1 MATPEKAIL
10 QASVNGGAPQRGVV
24 LVAHG
29 DVVVFSP
36 QNPAGVS
43 RAEYRLREYPEGFEC
58 PAGWTELPGGRGY
71 YVITKNGAPA
81 PPVTMPAGHD
91 LWGKYFPTLEVNDRK
106 RNGVVVPELFD
117 DATVLKIPSAS
128 GIEDSG
134 FLEEAQFDPV
144 RHWTGDYKRSLRTIN
159 NLLSVP
165 VREIAGTSHT
175 LELDDRARQMRS
187 TNVSD
192 TIITVPP
199 QSSVAWP
206 ENARVP
212 MLRLPAGR
220 LTIAPGAG
228 VTIATKTGFEPST
241 FGPVGAAM
249 LERVGED
256 QWVLYGDLEEST

>member
-1 MATPEKAIL
+1 MQPPYAKIIVRL
-10 QASVNGGAPQRGVV
+10 DGGAPLSGGITSVEVGQTVQLSV
-24 LVAHG
+24 E
-29 DVVVFSP
+29 
-36 QNPAGVS
+36 NPTGLTQ
-43 RAEYRLREYPEGFEC
+43 YRWEIYDYPPDFAL
-58 PAGWTELPGGRGY
+58 PAGWQEASDGTYYSTAPVPPSFAITHWGTYLLGLYGNESHQRALPAKLTDYHRTALCVASPTGL
-71 YVITKNGAPA
+71 V
-81 PPVTMPAGHD
+81 D
-91 LWGKYFPTLEVNDRK
+91 L
-106 RNGVVVPELFD
+106 
-117 DATVLKIPSAS
+117 S
-128 GIEDSG
+128 
-134 FLEEAQFDPV
+134 FLEKQQFHLRGWPV
-144 RHWTGDYKRSLRTIN
+144 GQKQNLRRVEE
-159 NLLSVP
+159 LLSVP

-228 VTIATKTGFEPST
+228 VTITTKTGFEPST
-241 FGPVGAAM
+241 LGPVGAVM